1 VALQCD
7 PAGAFAE
14 ANKLCIGAC
23 PRRETLRADV

>member
-1 VALQCD
+1 MQCD

-23 PRRETLRADV
+23 PWRETLRADV